1 MAVGEHAELG
11 GYLHAFQRDVL
22 GPKIAVADEGSGGGE
37 GVGSAAA
44 DGGDAVRPLFV
55 VLPVVPLARSQPII
69 PASLPSSCFI

>member
-44 DGGDAVRPLFV
+44 MEAM
-55 VLPVVPLARSQPII
+55 
-69 PASLPSSCFI
+69 PSSGSITSPVPVSTSV